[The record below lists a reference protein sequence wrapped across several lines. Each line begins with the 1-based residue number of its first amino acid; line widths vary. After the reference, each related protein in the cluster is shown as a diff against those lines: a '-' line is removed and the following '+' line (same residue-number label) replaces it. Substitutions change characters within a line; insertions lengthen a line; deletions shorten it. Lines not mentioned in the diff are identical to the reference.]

1 MRFPLCYAGGV
12 ELRRL
17 HEWDLPPSEAMALQE
32 RLAQQVLLTPLASTP
47 RTICGLDLSAEDAQG
62 FARGAAVVLSFPD
75 MQVIEVR
82 TALRKV
88 TFPYIPGLLAFR
100 EAPILAA
107 VLERLTTIPDC
118 ILVDG
123 QGIAHPRRFG
133 IACHIGLLTD
143 HPTIGCAKSILRG
156 RHNPL
161 PEEAGSWEPLVD
173 RGEVVGA
180 AVRTCAGTAPVYVSP
195 GHRVDLASAIRI
207 VLACIRGHRL
217 PEPTRLAHR
226 AAGGHL
232 AETVPAQPPQGR
244 LF

>member
-1 MRFPLCYAGGV
+1 M
-12 ELRRL
+12 ELRVL
-17 HEWDLPPSEAMALQE
+17 HPWDLSPSEAMATQE
-32 RLAQQVLLTPLASTP
+32 RLARQVLLTPLDTPP
-47 RTICGLDLSAEDAQG
+47 RTVCGLDLSAEDPQG

-75 MQVIEVR
+75 LEVVEVR

-100 EAPILAA
+100 EVPILAGA
-107 VLERLTTIPDC
+107 LERLSTTPDC
-118 ILVDG
+118 FMVDG

-143 HPTIGCAKSILRG
+143 RPSIGCAKSILRG

-161 PEEAGSWEPLVD
+161 PADTGAWEPLVD
-173 RGEVVGA
+173 GGEVVGA
-180 AVRTCAGTAPVYVSP
+180 VVRTRTGISPVYVSP
-195 GHRVDLASAIRI
+195 GHRIDLAGAVRL

-217 PEPTRLAHR
+217 PEPTRLAHL

-232 AETVPAQPPQGR
+232 PETAPAHPQQGR
-244 LF
+244 LL